1 MLAHCS
7 FLGAETRFNSREGA
21 REASRS
27 YNRCSRVSET
37 CTHKPKS
44 LAYLDSSNRAHTVVL
59 RGSSRARCERGL
71 GRGSTGGRGRNR
83 HGFPPRAT
91 LTVACSSRQRLSAP
105 CIRMGFCLPLASHC
119 AVLTAPNSWAI
130 PSSLAFDGE
139 EGCTAVSHATV
150 VGEKSRN
157 AGHRQAPGSVARRPW
172 SRSIAQTTPG
182 KPAMAPRALLRAPP
196 PRTPLWFVGMPA
208 VARWRTRQ

>member
-1 MLAHCS
+1 MYPQAHKLGLPR
-7 FLGAETRFNSREGA
+7 LGAPREHV
-21 REASRS
+21 AS
-27 YNRCSRVSET
+27 E
-37 CTHKPKS
+37 
-44 LAYLDSSNRAHTVVL
+44 
-59 RGSSRARCERGL
+59 GWG
-71 GRGSTGGRGRNR
+71 GGSTGGRGRNR

-150 VGEKSRN
+150 VGGKSRN
-157 AGHRQAPGSVARRPW
+157 AGEPTRQHVTGSGARRSVLWLSQSAVIPY
-172 SRSIAQTTPG
+172 PG
-182 KPAMAPRALLRAPP
+182 NRISCNVIYPISAAPASSDLP
-196 PRTPLWFVGMPA
+196 G
-208 VARWRTRQ
+208 